1 MSGSLEAGRLE
12 PRWPVSLAIFIL
24 LILITVLPDHYRPLP
39 SWVAFVVA
47 AIAWLSMFASTFG
60 RNKVR
65 WLWIE
70 GVVLK
75 AIAVFLILVAG
86 VSLVALIGDIANRPA
101 KASGLE
107 LLTSSVAIWTCNV
120 LAFSLLYWQLDGGG
134 PVRRLQGKGGRA
146 DWLFVQPGTSES
158 ASPGW
163 QPVFVDYFFLAF
175 STATAFSTTDT
186 LPLTPKA
193 KLLMMLEASISMVTL
208 VVVASRAIN
217 VLGS

>member
-24 LILITVLPDHYRPLP
+24 LILVTVLPDHYRPLP

-47 AIAWLSMFASTFG
+47 AIAWLSMFALTFG
-60 RNKVR
+60 GNKVR

-75 AIAVFLILVAG
+75 AIAGYLILVAE
-86 VSLVALIGDIANRPA
+86 VSLVALIGDIAHRPT
-101 KASGLE
+101 KATGLE
-107 LLTSSVAIWTCNV
+107 LLTSSAAIWACNV

-134 PVRRLQGKGGRA
+134 PVRRLQCKGGRA
-146 DWLFVQPGTSES
+146 DWLFVQPGT
-158 ASPGW
+158 PGW

-186 LPLTPKA
+186 IPLTPKA
-193 KLLMMLEASISMVTL
+193 KLLMMLEASISMITL